1 MFIKPSKIIVYAAIG
16 AMFAFMGAIAY
27 YSTYDIPELEKSELE
42 LISVNIAEINSVEN
56 RLYLEVVFGITNH
69 GERTVT
75 VPEISFELFADGTSL
90 GASSYSVSDIPLTGR
105 ALLTSGLQVPLVGE
119 ITVSQTDDI
128 KDVYEAIAAG
138 ESLNYR
144 VIGQYTI
151 ETAWQVI
158 DIQFD
163 SSIKF
168 FIKFVVKQM
177 GRERFELST
186 TAVSRQYPN
195 QLDHRPMSAKHYC
208 WIINV

>member
-1 MFIKPSKIIVYAAIG
+1 MAR
-16 AMFAFMGAIAY
+16 
-27 YSTYDIPELEKSELE
+27 E
-42 LISVNIAEINSVEN
+42 
-56 RLYLEVVFGITNH
+56 RLPFQKFLL
-69 GERTVT
+69 
-75 VPEISFELFADGTSL
+75 SFFADGTSL

-163 SSIKF
+163 SSI
-168 FIKFVVKQM
+168 
-177 GRERFELST
+177 
-186 TAVSRQYPN
+186 
-195 QLDHRPMSAKHYC
+195 
-208 WIINV
+208 